1 MKVIFHKYNDERKK
15 MTISEM
21 TKEEILHWVSNRS
34 LFLFDLPE
42 KFKKDKEI
50 VMAAVQIDGQALK
63 YADKSLQKDP
73 DILKVSGNRIS

>member
-1 MKVIFHKYNDERKK
+1 

-50 VMAAVQIDGQALK
+50 VIAAVQFDRQAIR
-63 YADKSLQKDP
+63 YADVSLQKDP
-73 DILKVSGNRIS
+73 DVLKASEG

>member
-1 MKVIFHKYNDERKK
+1 MR
-15 MTISEM
+15 EM
-21 TKEEILHWVSNRS
+21 SKEEILHWVSNRS

-50 VMAAVQIDGQALK
+50 VMAAVKLDGQALK

-73 DILKVSGNRIS
+73 DILKVSGNKI

>member
-1 MKVIFHKYNDERKK
+1 

-50 VMAAVQIDGQALK
+50 VMAAVELDGQALK
-63 YADKSLQKDP
+63 YADESLQKDP

>member
-1 MKVIFHKYNDERKK
+1 MR
-15 MTISEM
+15 EM

-50 VMAAVQIDGQALK
+50 VMAAVKLDGQALR
-63 YADKSLQKDP
+63 YADKLLQKDP
-73 DILKVSGNRIS
+73 DILKVSGNKI

>member
-1 MKVIFHKYNDERKK
+1 MR
-15 MTISEM
+15 ISEM

-50 VMAAVQIDGQALK
+50 VMAAVKLDGQTLR
-63 YADKSLQKDP
+63 YADKTLQKDP

>member
-1 MKVIFHKYNDERKK
+1 M
-15 MTISEM
+15 MISEM

-50 VMAAVQIDGQALK
+50 IMEAVKLDGQALR
-63 YADKSLQKDP
+63 YADESLQKDP
-73 DILKVSGNRIS
+73 DILKESGNGN

>member
-1 MKVIFHKYNDERKK
+1 MR
-15 MTISEM
+15 EM

-50 VMAAVQIDGQALK
+50 VMTAVKLDGQALR
-63 YADKSLQKDP
+63 YADESLQKDP
-73 DILKVSGNRIS
+73 DILSVKSKE